1 MSLFGYCSGGSP
13 LDLQVAVVE
22 DVGVDVALQSC
33 QLGEDKSSEEW
44 VGHHHTGGGGGG
56 RGGLCWSH
64 QQTEDQAGEEDE
76 DGLVK

>member
-33 QLGEDKSSEEW
+33 QLGEDEGSEDR
-44 VGHHHTGGGGGG
+44 VGHHDLGGGGG
-56 RGGLCWSH
+56 LCWPRQH
-64 QQTEDQAGEEDE
+64 TEDQAGEQGE
-76 DGLVK
+76 DGLEI